1 MARRTGK
8 RSEWRRTKTG
18 AWACSIGE
26 RGSRVR
32 LFQKRKDGIFFAAL
46 WQPRVGHEKGS
57 EAQKA
62 LGTRDQQQA
71 MQLGRLLLAKM
82 LQGEGAAV
90 VARSLTLGELWKR
103 FSNECAEFLDNKER
117 SRKGAAAS
125 ARVLLAYFGESF
137 EVEALSKDHQRAF
150 ERARLA
156 GGILVAGGLTRPT
169 RARSAEY
176 DVALLHAMLLW
187 ATTVLVSGGGFLLD
201 RNPLAGVK
209 RIREKNKKQPAATW
223 ERYEA
228 TIGAMQ
234 SLRIG
239 SPSGDAQLRWLRME
253 FALFL
258 AERTG
263 RRLGSIRQL
272 RWEDF
277 KYERSIVHWRA
288 EADKK
293 GYKWDVPMPASFFEE
308 VKRYQREFGAVGGF
322 VFAAPKARDGITDR
336 HLFDKWLSIAE
347 KKAALPKL
355 DGSLWHAYRRKW
367 AIERKH
373 LPLRDV
379 AAAGGW
385 KDVNT
390 LLEVYQRAD
399 EGSVLLVT
407 SETRKL
413 RERGVA

>member
-1 MARRTGK
+1 V
-8 RSEWRRTKTG
+8 W
-18 AWACSIGE
+18 
-26 RGSRVR
+26 
-32 LFQKRKDGIFFAAL
+32 L
-46 WQPRVGHEKGS
+46 P
-57 EAQKA
+57 A
-62 LGTRDQQQA
+62 LGQQRGAESQRPLGTHDRQQA
-71 MQLGRLLLAKM
+71 MQLGRLLLAKS
-82 LQGEGAAV
+82 LQGEISAV
-90 VARSLTLGELWKR
+90 APRSLTLGELWR
-103 FSNECAEFLDNKER
+103 RYSSECAEFLDNKER
-117 SRKGAAAS
+117 TRKGAAAS
-125 ARVLLAYFGESF
+125 ARVLLAYFGAGF
-137 EVEALSKDHQRAF
+137 EVESLSKDHQRAF

-156 GGILVAGGLTRPT
+156 GGILTSKGLTRPT
-169 RARSAEY
+169 RARSAES
-176 DVALLHAMLLW
+176 DVVVLHAILLW
-187 ATTVLVSGGGFLLD
+187 ATTVRVPGGRFLLD

-209 RIREKNKKQPAATW
+209 RIREKNKKQPSATW

-228 TIGAMQ
+228 TVAAMQ
-234 SLRIG
+234 ALRAG
-239 SPSGDAQLRWLRME
+239 AESDESRLRWLRME

-277 KYERSIVHWRA
+277 QYERGIVHWRA

-293 GYKWDVPMPASFFEE
+293 GYKWDVPMPAGFFDE
-308 VKRYQREFGAVGGF
+308 VKRFQREFGAVGGF
-322 VFAAPKARDGITDR
+322 VFAAPKARDGIADR
-336 HLFDKWLSIAE
+336 HLFDKWLSCAE
-347 KKAALPKL
+347 QRAGLAKL

-390 LLEVYQRAD
+390 LLEVYQQAD